1 MSLFDIFNSNAQ
13 QTGASSEAT
22 GYPSIGD
29 IQADYV
35 NINNLLN
42 NKATS
47 ADWGAATGAGIG
59 FIFGGPEGAQQ
70 GANIG
75 RQAFPMI
82 QKDPQG
88 SLGVAAT
95 GTLAGAPL
103 GRAVFPI
110 LEKAGKQAWGFL
122 NK

>member
-13 QTGASSEAT
+13 QTGASEAT

-35 NINNLLN
+35 NVDNLVNNRA
-42 NKATS
+42 KS
-47 ADWGAATGAGIG
+47 ADWGAATGAGVGAIL
-59 FIFGGPEGAQQ
+59 GGPEGAQQ

-75 RQAFPMI
+75 RIA
-82 QKDPQG
+82 
-88 SLGVAAT
+88 
-95 GTLAGAPL
+95 
-103 GRAVFPI
+103 FPI
-110 LEKAGKQAWGFL
+110 LEQAGKKAWGFF

>member
-13 QTGASSEAT
+13 QTGASEGS

-35 NINNLLN
+35 NVNNLVN
-42 NKATS
+42 NKAGA

-59 FIFGGPEGAQQ
+59 AFFGKPQEGA
-70 GANIG
+70 AAG
-75 RQAFPMI
+75 RIA
-82 QKDPQG
+82 
-88 SLGVAAT
+88 
-95 GTLAGAPL
+95 
-103 GRAVFPI
+103 FPI
-110 LEKAGKQAWGFL
+110 LEQAGKKAWGAF